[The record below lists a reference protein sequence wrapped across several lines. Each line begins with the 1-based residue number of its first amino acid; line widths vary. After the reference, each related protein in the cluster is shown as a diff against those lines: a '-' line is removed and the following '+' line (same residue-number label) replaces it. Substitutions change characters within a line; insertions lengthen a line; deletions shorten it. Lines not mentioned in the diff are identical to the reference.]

1 MNIEFDALLSNG
13 TWTLV
18 PPTSDMNVV
27 GCKWVFR
34 LKRKADGSIDR
45 HKARLVAK
53 GFHQQP
59 GIDFGETYS
68 PVVKP
73 TTIRLVLSLAI
84 SAGWPVRQIDV
95 HNAFLH
101 GWLSED
107 VYMTQPPGFIHP
119 QFPHHICKLHKA
131 LYGLKQAP
139 RAWFSRLSDR
149 LLELGFIGSHSDSSL
164 FIRRTHLEITYVL
177 IYVDDILITSSLPQG
192 TDSLLQSL
200 RADFAI
206 KDLGPLHYFL
216 GMEAISTSDGIILSQ
231 QRYIL
236 DLLRKSNMLEAK
248 PVKTPMS
255 TAHALTLLSGDTLT
269 DPSPYRSLVG
279 ALQYLSLTRPD
290 ISFAVNKVS
299 QFMHRPTSL
308 HLQAVKRILRYLK
321 FTISYGLLLR
331 RSTSRTLDAYSDWA
345 GCPDDRKSTGGF
357 CVFLGPNLISW
368 SSRKQRTVARS
379 STESEYRTLATTAAE
394 LLWLQSLLRDLGIF
408 LHTPPTLWCDNIG
421 ATYLSA
427 NPAFHART
435 KHIEID
441 FHFVR
446 DKVAAKTLT
455 VRFLSSKDNLADIFT
470 KPTASSHFSLMR
482 TKLNIVCHLSRL
494 RGRNSACHATATA
507 NQETHWTTTNQATAT
522 PHKETNISPY
532 APRIK
537 SSNG

>member
-1 MNIEFDALLSNG
+1 M
-13 TWTLV
+13 
-18 PPTSDMNVV
+18 
-27 GCKWVFR
+27 
-34 LKRKADGSIDR
+34 
-45 HKARLVAK
+45 
-53 GFHQQP
+53 
-59 GIDFGETYS
+59 
-68 PVVKP
+68 
-73 TTIRLVLSLAI
+73 
-84 SAGWPVRQIDV
+84 
-95 HNAFLH
+95 
-101 GWLSED
+101 
-107 VYMTQPPGFIHP
+107 
-119 QFPHHICKLHKA
+119 
-131 LYGLKQAP
+131 
-139 RAWFSRLSDR
+139 
-149 LLELGFIGSHSDSSL
+149 ELGFLGSHSDSSL
-164 FIRRTHLEITYVL
+164 FIRHTPSEITYVL

-200 RADFAI
+200 RSDFAI
-206 KDLGPLHYFL
+206 KDLGNLHYFL

-255 TAHALTLLSGDTLT
+255 TAHTLTLLSGDTLT
-269 DPSPYRSLVG
+269 DPSSYRSLVG
-279 ALQYLSLTRPD
+279 ALQYLALTRPD

-321 FTISYGLLLR
+321 FTISYGLLFR
-331 RSTSRTLDAYSDWA
+331 RSKSRTLQAYSDADWA
-345 GCPDDRKSTGGF
+345 GCPDDHKSTGGF

-379 STESEYRTLATTAAE
+379 STESEYRTLATTTAE

-408 LHTPPTLWCDNIG
+408 LPSPPTLWCDNIG

-446 DKVAAKTLT
+446 DKVAAKTLS

-470 KPTASSHFSLMR
+470 KPTAFSHFSLMR

-494 RGRNSACHATATA
+494 RGRNSSLDPDGNTSHTKAVCQATTTA
-507 NQETHWTTTNQATAT
+507 NKENHLIATSQATAT
-522 PHKETNISPY
+522 TYKETKINPS

-537 SSNG
+537 SCNG